1 MANFSC
7 KYLGH
12 QALYIAKSWGK
23 LVMPSVMA
31 LTALSSCINDDMDS
45 CPSVTPKVSLKFDY
59 TYNVKDA
66 DAFSAEVKNLNVY
79 VFDQNGKYFDTY
91 VQSSEKFDTGYTMD
105 ISDLNKGKYTFV
117 CLARNKQYDATRADA
132 DSTAEDEMEFTF
144 TKLTPGVSTMAD
156 LQEEMGK
163 KGEQE
168 GFVNNKNFTALYTA
182 RTTVDFQDKDTTST
196 LSLMKCTK
204 TYRIV
209 LLPYENDQTDFKPE
223 NFDVRIEG
231 SAALLDCNGD
241 KVENKLITYLPY
253 NEECRSNYGDEKT
266 LVDGQPVD
274 QALVY
279 DLASSRMFER
289 TNDQVATTK
298 AADGTT
304 TYSDKRIIIT
314 DKRDPNNPK
323 VVFNHSL
330 PWFLALCGENSSGT
344 GKKWGDQEYLDRQ
357 DHYVLMFYV
366 PDTRDYN
373 FTANMK
379 VNGWVLNRKDT
390 DLH

>member
-23 LVMPSVMA
+23 LVVPSVMA

-91 VQSSEKFDTGYTMD
+91 VQSSEKFNTGYTMD

-132 DSTAEDEMEFTF
+132 DSTAEDEMEFSF
-144 TKLTPGVSTMAD
+144 TKLTPGVSTMDD

-168 GFVNNKNFTALYTA
+168 GFVNNKNFTALYTG

-209 LLPYENDQTDFKPE
+209 LLPYDNDQDDFTLD
-223 NFDVRIEG
+223 NFDVKIAG

-241 KVENKLITYLPY
+241 KVENKSITYTPY
-253 NEECRSNYGDEKT
+253 NAEMRTNSSGQTEVEGEKI
-266 LVDGQPVD
+266 DK
-274 QALVY
+274 ALVY

-289 TNDQVATTK
+289 SNDISKTRS
-298 AADGTT
+298 GS
-304 TYSDKRIIIT
+304 TYDDKRIIIT
-314 DKRDPNNPK
+314 DKRNGK
-323 VVFNHSL
+323 VLFDHSL
-330 PWFLALCGENSSGT
+330 PWFLAMCGENSSDTGT
-344 GKKWGDQEYLDRQ
+344 KWGDQEYLDRQ
-357 DHYVLMFYV
+357 DHYVLTFYV
-366 PDTRDYN
+366 PKVQNSNDYYIR
-373 FTANMK
+373 AAIK
-379 VNGWVLNRKDT
+379 VNGWVVNLQET